1 MLRHICAT
9 IFMGYFMF
17 ISGVVFI
24 LVCIHSVAINVQAND
39 LFERY
44 CVSRR
49 RDTVSLVF
57 DISDNVWYSVHTH
70 ITQHNSNENGLR
82 CTFIIISDIYS
93 TELCL
98 FDVNCCS
105 VGFYRYLLR
114 VHFMRAENVW
124 SLSFVQLD
132 RPLFHPYPVAI
143 EQNMAFERHCICH
156 YVSIRKMKPS
166 NLSNIIYV
174 RPFTA
179 TDASVPWVFIIKLL
193 VRTIIGENLTT
204 PTGCSATLSS
214 VIITVFWLV
223 SMESFGIKWNVNV
236 LRQSCGHSMWG
247 SGFYLSNPVDD
258 SMIHKQH
265 FTFPIDFEIFRLDY
279 MLLRGAMISHD

>member
-1 MLRHICAT
+1 MHFYYHIRHLQHWT
-9 IFMGYFMF
+9 LF
-17 ISGVVFI
+17 IPCQ
-24 LVCIHSVAINVQAND
+24 L
-39 LFERY
+39 LFRWVLSIPLESAFHA
-44 CVSRR
+44 SRKC
-49 RDTVSLVF
+49 L
-57 DISDNVWYSVHTH
+57 
-70 ITQHNSNENGLR
+70 
-82 CTFIIISDIYS
+82 III
-93 TELCL
+93 
-98 FDVNCCS
+98 VCS
-105 VGFYRYLLR
+105 IGSAIIPSVSS
-114 VHFMRAENVW
+114 
-124 SLSFVQLD
+124 SL
-132 RPLFHPYPVAI
+132 

-156 YVSIRKMKPS
+156 FIDSIRKMNPS

-214 VIITVFWLV
+214 VIITVFGLV

-265 FTFPIDFEIFRLDY
+265 FTFPIDFEFSGSITCCYVVLWYPMIRLSKPV
-279 MLLRGAMISHD
+279 ISDETFESPASKRMCRMKT

>member
-1 MLRHICAT
+1 MHFYYHIRHLQHWT
-9 IFMGYFMF
+9 LF
-17 ISGVVFI
+17 IPCQ
-24 LVCIHSVAINVQAND
+24 L
-39 LFERY
+39 LFRWVLSIPLESAFHA
-44 CVSRR
+44 SRKC
-49 RDTVSLVF
+49 L
-57 DISDNVWYSVHTH
+57 
-70 ITQHNSNENGLR
+70 
-82 CTFIIISDIYS
+82 III
-93 TELCL
+93 
-98 FDVNCCS
+98 VCS
-105 VGFYRYLLR
+105 IGSAIIPSVSSSYRAKHGIWTTLYL
-114 VHFMRAENVW
+114 
-124 SLSFVQLD
+124 
-132 RPLFHPYPVAI
+132 PLYI
-143 EQNMAFERHCICH
+143 D
-156 YVSIRKMKPS
+156 SIRKMKPS

-214 VIITVFWLV
+214 VIITVFGLV